1 MKSTKIKIDIAL
13 ELDFIALAIVCHDPD
28 FKFCFE
34 LNNHLSIDLARQKD
48 IDLQSKKEPSQL
60 FTHYA
65 HTDEFI
71 GVEYHVISNKSGNKR
86 LIKAYSLYD
95 FFISITG
102 NTELINTTEFQKKI
116 NEMPIVIR
124 SQWVDLKNTPQID
137 YLKT

>member
-1 MKSTKIKIDIAL
+1 MKSTKIKINIPL
-13 ELDFIALAIVCHDPD
+13 ELDFIALAVVCHDPD

-34 LNNHLSIDLARQKD
+34 LNNHLSIDLTRQKD
-48 IDLQSKKEPSQL
+48 IDVQSKKEPSQL
-60 FTHYA
+60 FTHYTY
-65 HTDEFI
+65 TDEFI
-71 GVEYHVISNKSGNKR
+71 GVDYHVISNKSGNKR